1 MLVFIPMGY
10 QTINNMLNELR
21 KESITEILAILQ
33 KNYEMF
39 FEEDIHVYL
48 PKFKLDS
55 DFNMERV
62 FERVG
67 KD

>member
-1 MLVFIPMGY
+1 MLVFIPRGY

-21 KESITEILAILQ
+21 KESITDILETLR
-33 KNYEMF
+33 KNFEKF

-67 KD
+67 KT